1 MSEYTD
7 REHFLPIRKADLID
21 LLCRDVS
28 AQTANKMSAA
38 EIDPFRRF
46 CAILAA
52 YYHYEYQQRLDDLKD
67 AYAPFDP
74 DRDTRILN
82 EPTAEQRTKKQEEL
96 FQKFDDL
103 MQRGNFVRLTP
114 EQIQEATKEVS
125 AWGINLDVDFE

>member
-1 MSEYTD
+1 MAEYTD

-38 EIDPFRRF
+38 ETDPFRRF

-52 YYHYEYQQRLDDLKD
+52 YFHYEYQQRLDDLKD

-74 DRDTRILN
+74 DRDTRIL
-82 EPTAEQRTKKQEEL
+82 AELTDAQRQKNLDEL
-96 FQKFDDL
+96 FAKFAEL
-103 MQRGNFVRLTP
+103 MQRGNFLHLTRK
-114 EQIQEATKEVS
+114 QILEAT
-125 AWGINLDVDFE
+125 